1 MVKLD
6 NEPINPINMRRSRR
20 KFSAKFKSTVVLEA
34 LKEQKTISELAQHF
48 EVHPN
53 QISMWKREF
62 LDNAEAAFGEKP
74 SKSEPEEQVNVNE
87 LYSQIG
93 QLKVEND
100 FLKKSLRKTGL

>member
-1 MVKLD
+1 MK
-6 NEPINPINMRRSRR
+6 RTRR
-20 KFSAKFKSTVVLEA
+20 KFSTKFKATVAIEA
-34 LKEQKTISELAQHF
+34 LKERQSLADLATRF

-53 QISMWKREF
+53 QISKWKREF
-62 LDNAEAAFGEKP
+62 LNNADRAFEGSSTNDSQP
-74 SKSEPEEQVNVNE
+74 PVNVDG